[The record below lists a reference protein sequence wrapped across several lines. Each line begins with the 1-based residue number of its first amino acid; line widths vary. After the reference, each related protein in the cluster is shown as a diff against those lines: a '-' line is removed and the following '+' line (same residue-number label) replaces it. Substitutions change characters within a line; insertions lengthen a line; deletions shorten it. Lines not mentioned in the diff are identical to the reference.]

1 MKYKIDFA
9 KKGKYST
16 EATVIDE
23 QNQKL
28 EVLLGKE
35 LENTMQGTTVEGKLW
50 TSPKNGK
57 VYLFEEKMKSAPAG
71 MKPDF
76 MKKNIDKAMERK
88 ETSIKGFQDDK
99 NMAIKVSSTF
109 RDATIL
115 TVAEFGDNS
124 YSDEHMRNTWLKW
137 RNWLLNNFDVDFRD
151 LEDPLK

>member
-57 VYLFEEKMKSAPAG
+57 VYLFEEKMKSAPTG

-76 MKKNIDKAMERK
+76 MKKNNEHIIEAQQRK
-88 ETSIKGFQDDK
+88 EKSIAAAQDRTAWLWAKNNAVELLKGGDWS
-99 NMAIKVSSTF
+99 IEKVNEL
-109 RDATIL
+109 ATEIY
-115 TVAEFGDNS
+115 N
-124 YSDEHMRNTWLKW
+124 
-137 RNWLLNNFDVDFRD
+137 
-151 LEDPLK
+151 LEPTKPF